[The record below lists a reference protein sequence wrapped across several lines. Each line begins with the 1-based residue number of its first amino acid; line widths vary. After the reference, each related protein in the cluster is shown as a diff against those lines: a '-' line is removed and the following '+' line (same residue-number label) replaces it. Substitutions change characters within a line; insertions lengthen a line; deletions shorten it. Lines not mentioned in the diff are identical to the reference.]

1 MAVSD
6 VALRP
11 PLATERALRSEPTR
25 FRQVIRFVRRNPLV
39 LIGAAIVLAWIVASI
54 AAPLL
59 SPYGPLT
66 QRVQD
71 RLQPPSAAHLF
82 GTDALGR
89 DILSRVLV
97 GGRIS
102 LPVGLAVVMSAL
114 LLGGPIGAVAG
125 FGAGWLDML

>member
-6 VALRP
+6 VALSQ
-11 PLATERALRSEPTR
+11 PLRLGGASRAETTR
-25 FRQVIRFVRRNPLV
+25 LASIVRFARRNPLV
-39 LIGAAIVLAWIVASI
+39 LIGGAIVLAWIVASI

-59 SPYGPLT
+59 APYGPLT

-71 RLQPPSAAHLF
+71 RLQPPTPAHAF

-89 DILSRVLV
+89 DILSRVLF

-102 LPVGLAVVMSAL
+102 LPVGFAVV
-114 LLGGPIGAVAG
+114 
-125 FGAGWLDML
+125 